1 MSDGSHRLGLQRGG
15 NAPILPG
22 TMDLREIIDD
32 IANQADDF
40 LAYAADRREAR
51 AAIAELIATSYPDLS
66 EKTRHVAL
74 DGVMHILEDE
84 EFFAGA
90 GPIDAQVENEDED

>member
-1 MSDGSHRLGLQRGG
+1 
-15 NAPILPG
+15 
-22 TMDLREIIDD
+22 MDLREIIDE

-51 AAIAELIATSYPDLS
+51 AAIAELIASSHPELS

-74 DGVMHILEDE
+74 DGVMHILEEE

-90 GPIDAQVENEDED
+90 GPLDGPPDEADED